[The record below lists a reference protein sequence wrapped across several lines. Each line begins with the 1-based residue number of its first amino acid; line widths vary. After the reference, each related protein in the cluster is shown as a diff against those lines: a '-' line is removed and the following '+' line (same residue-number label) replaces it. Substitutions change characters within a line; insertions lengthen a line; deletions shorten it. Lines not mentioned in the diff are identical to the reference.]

1 MAKALV
7 TVIGPNVSC
16 DPSRAN
22 QETALGL
29 FGGLESLGLAEKS
42 KEMMRSKG
50 KVKKK
55 PKEMDLEEENPL
67 KSTESPVLAPEAL
80 VLTAITFSL

>member
-1 MAKALV
+1 MTQAEPIRDCSGIVWSTKDIV
-7 TVIGPNVSC
+7 EETVS
-16 DPSRAN
+16 
-22 QETALGL
+22 Q
-29 FGGLESLGLAEKS
+29 
-42 KEMMRSKG
+42 EMMRSKG

-55 PKEMDLEEENPL
+55 PKLMDLEEENPL

>member
-1 MAKALV
+1 MTQAGPIRDCPGIVWSTEDIVKE
-7 TVIGPNVSC
+7 TV
-16 DPSRAN
+16 
-22 QETALGL
+22 
-29 FGGLESLGLAEKS
+29 S

-55 PKEMDLEEENPL
+55 PEEMNLEEENPL
-67 KSTESPVLAPEAL
+67 KSTKSPVLAPEAL

>member
-1 MAKALV
+1 
-7 TVIGPNVSC
+7 
-16 DPSRAN
+16 
-22 QETALGL
+22 
-29 FGGLESLGLAEKS
+29 
-42 KEMMRSKG
+42 MMRSKG

-55 PKEMDLEEENPL
+55 PKQMDLEEENPL